1 MLSKSKVAVTIIL
14 LLIMVSFVSL
24 LEADTAYALKLNE
37 YGSRAMSKG
46 DEGIDVAVLQQK
58 LSRLNYYSG
67 SIDGIYGG
75 ATVESVKKFQR
86 DNSLKVDGIFGST
99 SFEAIPSLKSE
110 LNHNISRDNIILLA
124 RIIHGEAR
132 GEDFKGKVAV
142 GSVILNR
149 IKSSQFPDTIRDVI
163 LQKGQFSSLMDGQA
177 NYYPGEE
184 ELQAARAALLGY
196 DPTLGSVYFYNP
208 EIATNTAWISRRNFV
223 KRIGGHVFLR

>member
-1 MLSKSKVAVTIIL
+1 MLSKSKILISVML
-14 LLIMVSFVSL
+14 LLIMVSFVSFEKA
-24 LEADTAYALKLNE
+24 EALDLTE
-37 YGSRAMSKG
+37 FGSRAMRKG

-58 LSRLNYYSG
+58 LKQLNYYNG
-67 SIDGIYGG
+67 SIDGLYGG
-75 ATVESVKKFQR
+75 ETVKAVKKFQK
-86 DNSLKVDGIFGST
+86 DNGLKVDGVFGKS
-99 SFEAIPSLKSE
+99 SQQLIPDLKAE
-110 LNHNISRDNIILLA
+110 LNYNISRDDIILLA

-149 IKSSQFPDTIRDVI
+149 IKSNQFPDTIRDVI

-196 DPTLGSVYFYNP
+196 DPTVGSIYFYNP
-208 EIATNTAWISRRNFV
+208 EVATNTAWISRRNFV
-223 KRIGGHVFLR
+223 TRIGGHVFLR

>member
-1 MLSKSKVAVTIIL
+1 MMLKKAGIVVSLMI
-14 LLIMVSFVSL
+14 LLIMVSFVN
-24 LEADTAYALKLNE
+24 LEAVEALELTE
-37 YGSRAMSKG
+37 YGSRILSHG

-58 LSRLNYYSG
+58 LKQLNYYTG
-67 SIDGIYGG
+67 NIDGLYGPG
-75 ATVESVKKFQR
+75 TTEAVKKFQQ
-86 DNSLKVDGIFGST
+86 DKGLKVDGVFGES
-99 SFEAIPSLKSE
+99 SFAAMPKIKAEI
-110 LNHNISRDNIILLA
+110 NQNISRDDILLLA
-124 RIIHGEAR
+124 RIINGEAR

-149 IKSSQFPDTIRDVI
+149 IKSNKFPNTIRDVI

-196 DPTLGSVYFYNP
+196 DPTLGSIYFYNP
-208 EIATNTAWISRRNFV
+208 DIATNTAWISQRNYV

>member
-1 MLSKSKVAVTIIL
+1 MMLSKRRVLISVML
-14 LLIMVSFVSL
+14 LLIMVTFVN
-24 LEADTAYALKLNE
+24 LEEAAALDLSE
-37 YGSRAMSKG
+37 FGSRVMRRG

-58 LSRLNYYSG
+58 LRQLNYYNGNLDGLYGSG
-67 SIDGIYGG
+67 T
-75 ATVESVKKFQR
+75 AAAVKRFQK
-86 DNSLKVDGIFGST
+86 DNGLQVDGVFGES
-99 SFEAIPSLKSE
+99 SLAIIPDLKAE
-110 LNHNISRDNIILLA
+110 LNYNISRDDIILLA

-149 IKSSQFPDTIRDVI
+149 INSQQFPNSIRDVI

-196 DPTLGSVYFYNP
+196 DPTLGSIYFYNP

-223 KRIGGHVFLR
+223 TKIGGHVFLR

>member
-1 MLSKSKVAVTIIL
+1 ML
-14 LLIMVSFVSL
+14 LLTMVSFVNL
-24 LEADTAYALKLNE
+24 EEADALELDE
-37 YGSRAMSKG
+37 FGSRVMRRG

-58 LSRLNYYSG
+58 LKQLNYYKG

-75 ATVESVKKFQR
+75 GTIEAVKRFQQ
-86 DNSLKVDGIFGST
+86 DKGLKADGVFGQS
-99 SFEAIPSLKSE
+99 SFDVNPDLEIK
-110 LNHNISRDNIILLA
+110 LNPNISRDDIILLA

-149 IKSSQFPDTIRDVI
+149 IRSSQFPDTIRDVI

-184 ELQAARAALLGY
+184 ELQAARASLLGY
-196 DPTLGSVYFYNP
+196 DPTMGSIFFYNP
-208 EIATNTAWISRRNFV
+208 DVATNTAWISRRNFV
-223 KRIGGHVFLR
+223 TRIGGHVFLR

>member
-1 MLSKSKVAVTIIL
+1 MLSKSKVLISVML
-14 LLIMVSFVSL
+14 LLIMVSFVN
-24 LEADTAYALKLNE
+24 LEEANAFELAE
-37 YGSRAMSKG
+37 FGSRAMRRG

-58 LSRLNYYSG
+58 LKKLNYYKG
-67 SIDGIYGG
+67 SIDGIYGEG
-75 ATVESVKKFQR
+75 TIEAVRKFQK
-86 DNSLKVDGIFGST
+86 DNKLKVDGIFGQS
-99 SFEAIPSLKSE
+99 SFDLVPDLKAE
-110 LNHNISRDNIILLA
+110 LNHNVTRDEIILLA

-132 GEDFKGKVAV
+132 GEDFRGKVAV

-149 IKSSQFPDTIRDVI
+149 INSNQFPNTIRDVI

-196 DPTLGSVYFYNP
+196 DPTLGSIYFYNP

-223 KRIGGHVFLR
+223 TRIGGHVFLR

>member
-1 MLSKSKVAVTIIL
+1 MLSKSRILISVML
-14 LLIMVSFVSL
+14 LLIMVSFVN
-24 LEADTAYALKLNE
+24 LEKVEALDLAE
-37 YGSRAMSKG
+37 FGSRVMSRG

-58 LSRLNYYSG
+58 LKQLNYYKGKLDGLYGSG
-67 SIDGIYGG
+67 
-75 ATVESVKKFQR
+75 TVEAVKKFQR
-86 DNSLKVDGIFGST
+86 DNGLKVDGVFGES
-99 SFEAIPSLKSE
+99 SFKVIPNLKAE
-110 LNHNISRDNIILLA
+110 LNYNISRDDIILLA

-132 GEDFKGKVAV
+132 GEDFKGKVAI

-149 IKSSQFPDTIRDVI
+149 INSNQFPNSIRDVI

-177 NYYPGEE
+177 YYYPGEE

-223 KRIGGHVFLR
+223 TRIGDHVFLR

>member
-1 MLSKSKVAVTIIL
+1 MLSKSRFLISVML
-14 LLIMVSFVSL
+14 LLIMVSFVN
-24 LEADTAYALKLNE
+24 LEETKAFELTE
-37 YGSRAMSKG
+37 FGSRAMGRG

-58 LSRLNYYSG
+58 LKKLNYYQG

-75 ATVESVKKFQR
+75 RTIEAVKKFQT
-86 DNSLKVDGIFGST
+86 DNGLQSDGVFGKT
-99 SFEAIPSLKSE
+99 SFAVIPDLKAE
-110 LNHNISRDNIILLA
+110 LSHNISRDDIILLA

-132 GEDFKGKVAV
+132 GEGFKGKVAV

-149 IKSSQFPDTIRDVI
+149 IKSSDFPDTIRDVI

-196 DPTLGSVYFYNP
+196 DPTLGSIYFYNP
-208 EIATNTAWISRRNFV
+208 EVATNTAWISRRNFV

>member
-1 MLSKSKVAVTIIL
+1 MLSRSKFIISVML
-14 LLIMVSFVSL
+14 LLTMVSFVN
-24 LEADTAYALKLNE
+24 LEEAEALELDE
-37 YGSRAMSKG
+37 FGSRAMRRG

-58 LSRLNYYSG
+58 LKQLNYYKG

-75 ATVESVKKFQR
+75 GTIEAVKRFQK
-86 DNSLKVDGIFGST
+86 DNGLKVDGIFGQS
-99 SFEAIPSLKSE
+99 SFDVIPDLEVK
-110 LNHNISRDNIILLA
+110 LNQNISRDDIILLA

-149 IKSSQFPDTIRDVI
+149 IRSTQFPNTIRDVI

-196 DPTLGSVYFYNP
+196 DPTMGSIYFYNP
-208 EIATNTAWISRRNFV
+208 DIATNTAWISRRNFV
-223 KRIGGHVFLR
+223 TRIGGHVFLR

>member
-1 MLSKSKVAVTIIL
+1 MMLSKSRVLISVML
-14 LLIMVSFVSL
+14 LLIMVSFVN
-24 LEADTAYALKLNE
+24 LEEAEALDLAE
-37 YGSRAMSKG
+37 FGSRVMQRG

-58 LSRLNYYSG
+58 LMQLNYYNGSLDGLYGSG
-67 SIDGIYGG
+67 T
-75 ATVESVKKFQR
+75 AEAVKRFQR
-86 DNSLKVDGIFGST
+86 DNGLKVDGVFGES
-99 SFEAIPSLKSE
+99 SFAVIPNLKAE
-110 LNHNISRDNIILLA
+110 LNFNISRDDIVLLA

-149 IKSSQFPDTIRDVI
+149 INSNQFPNSIRDVI

-208 EIATNTAWISRRNFV
+208 DTATNTAWISRRNFV
-223 KRIGGHVFLR
+223 TRIGGHVFLR

>member
-1 MLSKSKVAVTIIL
+1 MLSRSKFIISVML
-14 LLIMVSFVSL
+14 LLTMVSFVNL
-24 LEADTAYALKLNE
+24 EEADALELDE
-37 YGSRAMSKG
+37 FGSRVMRRG

-58 LSRLNYYSG
+58 LKQLNYYKG

-75 ATVESVKKFQR
+75 GTIEAVKRFQQ
-86 DNSLKVDGIFGST
+86 DKGLKADGVFGQS
-99 SFEAIPSLKSE
+99 SFDVIPDLEIK
-110 LNHNISRDNIILLA
+110 LNPNISRDDIILLA

-149 IKSSQFPDTIRDVI
+149 IRSSQFPDTIRDVI

-196 DPTLGSVYFYNP
+196 DPTLGSIYFYNP

-223 KRIGGHVFLR
+223 TRIGGHVFLR

>member
-1 MLSKSKVAVTIIL
+1 MLSRNKVLISVML
-14 LLIMVSFVSL
+14 LLIMVSFVN
-24 LEADTAYALKLNE
+24 LEEAEALDLAE
-37 YGSRAMSKG
+37 FGSRALSRG

-58 LSRLNYYSG
+58 LKQLNYYQG
-67 SIDGIYGG
+67 NIDGIYGG
-75 ATVESVKKFQR
+75 GTVEAVKKFQR
-86 DNSLKVDGIFGST
+86 DNKLQVDGVFGQS
-99 SFEAIPSLKSE
+99 SFDKLPE
-110 LNHNISRDNIILLA
+110 LQADLNYNISRDDIILLA

-149 IKSSQFPDTIRDVI
+149 IKSNHFPNSIRDVI

-196 DPTLGSVYFYNP
+196 DPTMGSIYFYNP
-208 EIATNTAWISRRNFV
+208 DIATNTAWISQRNFV
-223 KRIGGHVFLR
+223 TRIGGHVFLR

>member
-1 MLSKSKVAVTIIL
+1 MMLSNSKILISVML
-14 LLIMVSFVSL
+14 LLIMVSFVNLEEAKALSL
-24 LEADTAYALKLNE
+24 TEF
-37 YGSRAMSKG
+37 GSRVMQRG

-58 LSRLNYYSG
+58 LKQLNYYNG
-67 SIDGIYGG
+67 SIDGLYGG
-75 ATVESVKKFQR
+75 GTAEAVKRFQ
-86 DNSLKVDGIFGST
+86 NNNGLQVDGVFGES
-99 SFEAIPSLKSE
+99 SFKLIPNLKAE
-110 LNHNISRDNIILLA
+110 LNHNISRDDIILLA

-149 IKSSQFPDTIRDVI
+149 IGSNQFPDTIRDVI

-196 DPTLGSVYFYNP
+196 DPTLGSIYFYNP
-208 EIATNTAWISRRNFV
+208 DIATNTAWISRRNFV
-223 KRIGGHVFLR
+223 TRIGGHVFLR